1 MSMTD
6 ERLVQSHAMTP
17 APFGK
22 IGMPVRDGFVFL
34 AAHDIIRCEAQGAY
48 SMVYYGAG
56 KKLMLSKNLSEMEV
70 LLQHHIFFRTH
81 QSAIINVEKI
91 HRYFRGKGGEV
102 EMEDGSLVPV
112 SAQRKRSFL
121 EKLAIAR

>member
-1 MSMTD
+1 MTT
-6 ERLVQSHAMTP
+6 ETGALGAAATP
-17 APFGK
+17 PSFK
-22 IGMPVRDGFVFL
+22 IGMPVREGYVFL
-34 AAHDIIRCEAQGAY
+34 VAGDIIRCEAHGAY

-56 KKLMLSKNLSEMEV
+56 KKLMLSRNLSEME
-70 LLQHHIFFRTH
+70 LLLRHDIFFRTH
-81 QSAIINVEKI
+81 QSSIINVQKI

-121 EKLAIAR
+121 EKLAVRT